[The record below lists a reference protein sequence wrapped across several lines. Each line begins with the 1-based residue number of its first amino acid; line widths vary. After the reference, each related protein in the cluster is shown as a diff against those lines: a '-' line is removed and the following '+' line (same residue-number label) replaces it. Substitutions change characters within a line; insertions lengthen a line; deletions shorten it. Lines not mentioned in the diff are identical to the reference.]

1 LKVLLDQNAPR
12 GLRQVLT
19 GHDVRT
25 ALQMGWDELENGDL
39 IEAAERDGFD
49 VMVTADQNIKYQQR
63 LSHRRIALIVLET
76 NKWPVVRAS
85 LGRVMH
91 AVDSAVSGSYQA
103 IPFDRPALRRRPVKP
118 PPIEC

>member
-1 LKVLLDQNAPR
+1 MKVLLDQNAPR
-12 GLRQVLT
+12 GLSQVLT

-25 ALQMGWDELENGDL
+25 ALQMGWDKLENGDL

-63 LSHRRIALIVLET
+63 LSHRHIALIVLET

-85 LGRVMH
+85 LDRIIH
-91 AVDSAVSGSYQA
+91 AVDSAVPGRYQA
-103 IPFDRPALRRRPVKP
+103 IQFDRPALRRRPFK